1 MTIAVRYGALRSQF
15 GPPDAPEV
23 AVLDYPSQQL
33 KLMPMLATAYTL
45 HFAKGL
51 LISKYAE
58 AKRTKDEAA
67 VADVHA
73 LSAGLKAYTTAYT
86 NTALSVCREACGGH
100 GCVFFLACLWGWC
113 VRLYVCVCFRL
124 YYLVHALP
132 LTARRLTPSTHPH
145 HPPHLHPAT
154 RRSTASARSAPT
166 TTSSRPLRATSEF
179 SCFLELKQ
187 KTTNQPI
194 THRQLPK

>member
-1 MTIAVRYGALRSQF
+1 MLKGAVTIAVRYGALRAQF

-100 GCVFFLACLWGWC
+100 GCVLGGWGLCVWISVFVLSFSCLCFRPIFLALIAHS
-113 VRLYVCVCFRL
+113 F
-124 YYLVHALP
+124 
-132 LTARRLTPSTHPH
+132 
-145 HPPHLHPAT
+145 
-154 RRSTASARSAPT
+154 
-166 TTSSRPLRATSEF
+166 SS
-179 SCFLELKQ
+179 
-187 KTTNQPI
+187 
-194 THRQLPK
+194 